1 MADIKSQEAR
11 SKNMSKIRSKDTAP
25 EEYIRKK
32 LFARGYRYYKNVKT
46 VSGHP
51 DVWLPKYS
59 TALFVNGCFWHRHKG
74 CKYAY
79 MPKSRVEF
87 WTEKF
92 CRNIERDKKVRKQL
106 SEQKIRILIIWECT
120 IKKMTKSEEYEK
132 KILDEIEEFL
142 HSEYMYME
150 KEI

>member
-46 VSGHP
+46 VSGRP

-79 MPKSRVEF
+79 MPKSRIEF
-87 WTEKF
+87 WQKKF
-92 CRNIERDKKVRKQL
+92 DVNIKRDECVRKELMRKKVKVV
-106 SEQKIRILIIWECT
+106 IVWECT
-120 IKKMTKSEEYEK
+120 IKKMK
-132 KILDEIEEFL
+132 KDEEFREDKL
-142 HSEYMYME
+142 HQLEDYLQNEQYSL
-150 KEI
+150 EI

>member
-32 LFARGYRYYKNVKT
+32 LLARGDRYYKNVKT
-46 VSGHP
+46 VSGRP

>member
-1 MADIKSQEAR
+1 M
-11 SKNMSKIRSKDTAP
+11 
-25 EEYIRKK
+25 
-32 LFARGYRYYKNVKT
+32 
-46 VSGHP
+46 
-51 DVWLPKYS
+51 WLPKYS

-132 KILDEIEEFL
+132 K
-142 HSEYMYME
+142 YWM
-150 KEI
+150 K